1 MPRTHHRILPKRT
14 RGRLHVESS
23 HVDTTS
29 VPETDV
35 YDFDDSSDSSRCRA
49 GDGDDDVLRSPA
61 NDHRQPVH
69 RGGHAGHSRS
79 TATARHGAEEPA
91 GGFRR
96 RKALKRDSLNQAG
109 TVQSEGYSA
118 RLASIAATLREQLHL
133 RPRVHNVRPT
143 VLSRRDRLV
152 SFARRNNTNL
162 FTTCVAVTTVLL
174 LLPLCV
180 LYYKAGTMAA
190 GMHQKGML
198 FPNGSLSISIQRAS
212 TQQLARTSIRWWTA
226 SAVHASPPSVDTEG
240 FVPYRTKVVSTNPI
254 FCVYQH
260 DVFLRFPKLHYRVV
274 DVPGA
279 FCTHLIY
286 HAAGVTADGSI
297 YRKDPTFDETY
308 QAGQPVLKL
317 TVNLRNWE
325 NSPSNLYSQAAE
337 LKGVY
342 THLKVLLT
350 LGGGPDERDTF
361 QFSSVTGLLN
371 RTRAFADKAYW
382 WLVNRGFDGL
392 HLDWRQPG
400 GHCGSPGDK
409 QNFLVLIET
418 LRERFGLR
426 YIITV
431 GVPYQEEYRHR
442 GYHLPGIADQA
453 DFLLATT
460 HGFHDA
466 SEKYAQCPSPYTT
479 PFKNHTTGRSK
490 IKAPGNSPTMHEVMR
505 ALKYE
510 VPREH
515 RQRLCFSVSL
525 MGHRWTLRS
534 SGSFHTGSA
543 ASRAGP
549 AAGDSQAR
557 GVLEYPLVCQYL
569 LRDSVDP
576 DGMCSY
582 AVRFRDWVAYEG
594 VQSLPIKLSRMRR
607 DMGTPGLCVAVWD
620 LAFDDFRGDCGNSR
634 SPLLRA
640 IHKALS
646 SRKVFVIPKGAVA
659 GKRP

>member
-1 MPRTHHRILPKRT
+1 M
-14 RGRLHVESS
+14 
-23 HVDTTS
+23 
-29 VPETDV
+29 
-35 YDFDDSSDSSRCRA
+35 
-49 GDGDDDVLRSPA
+49 
-61 NDHRQPVH
+61 
-69 RGGHAGHSRS
+69 
-79 TATARHGAEEPA
+79 
-91 GGFRR
+91 GFR
-96 RKALKRDSLNQAG
+96 
-109 TVQSEGYSA
+109 
-118 RLASIAATLREQLHL
+118 
-133 RPRVHNVRPT
+133 
-143 VLSRRDRLV
+143 
-152 SFARRNNTNL
+152 
-162 FTTCVAVTTVLL
+162 
-174 LLPLCV
+174 
-180 LYYKAGTMAA
+180 
-190 GMHQKGML
+190 
-198 FPNGSLSISIQRAS
+198 
-212 TQQLARTSIRWWTA
+212 
-226 SAVHASPPSVDTEG
+226 
-240 FVPYRTKVVSTNPI
+240 
-254 FCVYQH
+254 
-260 DVFLRFPKLHYRVV
+260 
-274 DVPGA
+274 
-279 FCTHLIY
+279 
-286 HAAGVTADGSI
+286 
-297 YRKDPTFDETY
+297 
-308 QAGQPVLKL
+308 
-317 TVNLRNWE
+317 
-325 NSPSNLYSQAAE
+325 QAAE

-342 THLKVLLT
+342 THLKVLLS

-361 QFSSVTGLLN
+361 QFSSMSGHLN

-400 GHCGSPGDK
+400 GHCGSQADK
-409 QNFLVLIET
+409 QNFLVLVET

-479 PFKNHTTGRSK
+479 PSANHTAGRSK
-490 IKAPGNSPTMHEVMR
+490 NRAPRNGPTMREVMR
-505 ALKYE
+505 MLKYE

-534 SGSFHTGSA
+534 SGAFHAGSA

-594 VQSLPIKLSRMRR
+594 VHSLPLKLSRMRR

-634 SPLLRA
+634 SPLLRT
-640 IHKALS
+640 IHRALS
-646 SRKVFVIPKGAVA
+646 SKKVWVIPKGAA
-659 GKRP
+659 GGKRP

>member
-1 MPRTHHRILPKRT
+1 MHDNTFVT
-14 RGRLHVESS
+14 
-23 HVDTTS
+23 
-29 VPETDV
+29 
-35 YDFDDSSDSSRCRA
+35 
-49 GDGDDDVLRSPA
+49 
-61 NDHRQPVH
+61 Q
-69 RGGHAGHSRS
+69 
-79 TATARHGAEEPA
+79 
-91 GGFRR
+91 GFR
-96 RKALKRDSLNQAG
+96 
-109 TVQSEGYSA
+109 
-118 RLASIAATLREQLHL
+118 
-133 RPRVHNVRPT
+133 
-143 VLSRRDRLV
+143 
-152 SFARRNNTNL
+152 
-162 FTTCVAVTTVLL
+162 
-174 LLPLCV
+174 
-180 LYYKAGTMAA
+180 
-190 GMHQKGML
+190 
-198 FPNGSLSISIQRAS
+198 
-212 TQQLARTSIRWWTA
+212 
-226 SAVHASPPSVDTEG
+226 
-240 FVPYRTKVVSTNPI
+240 
-254 FCVYQH
+254 
-260 DVFLRFPKLHYRVV
+260 
-274 DVPGA
+274 
-279 FCTHLIY
+279 
-286 HAAGVTADGSI
+286 
-297 YRKDPTFDETY
+297 
-308 QAGQPVLKL
+308 
-317 TVNLRNWE
+317 
-325 NSPSNLYSQAAE
+325 QAAE

-342 THLKVLLT
+342 THLKVLLA

-426 YIITV
+426 YVLTV

-479 PFKNHTTGRSK
+479 P
-490 IKAPGNSPTMHEVMR
+490 NSPTMHDVMR

-534 SGSFHTGSA
+534 SGSFHAGSA

-640 IHKALS
+640 IHRALS
-646 SRKVFVIPKGAVA
+646 SRKVFVIPKGAAA

>member
-1 MPRTHHRILPKRT
+1 MPRTHDKSRAGP
-14 RGRLHVESS
+14 RGRPLVESS
-23 HVDTTS
+23 YVDTTT
-29 VPETDV
+29 VAETDL
-35 YDFDDSSDSSRCRA
+35 YDFDSSSES
-49 GDGDDDVLRSPA
+49 GRS
-61 NDHRQPVH
+61 
-69 RGGHAGHSRS
+69 RGGDADDALCSQP
-79 TATARHGAEEPA
+79 TTIDTQFTTVATLGTHDPP
-91 GGFRR
+91 RR
-96 RKALKRDSLNQAG
+96 RVMELESQLEDATDQPSAAHDGR
-109 TVQSEGYSA
+109 YSA
-118 RLASIAATLREQLHL
+118 GLASLAAALRKPLQF
-133 RPRVHNVRPT
+133 RPRIHDVGPAIRARGNQ
-143 VLSRRDRLV
+143 LL
-152 SFARRNNTNL
+152 SFARRNNANL
-162 FTTCVAVTTVLL
+162 FTTFVAVSTVFL

-190 GMHQKGML
+190 GVHRKGI
-198 FPNGSLSISIQRAS
+198 FFRDDGHGIAVQRGFDAS
-212 TQQLARTSIRWWTA
+212 TCKDFHPLADSSPA
-226 SAVHASPPSVDTEG
+226 HAVPHVAETED

-297 YRKDPTFDETY
+297 YSKDPTFDETY
-308 QAGQPVLKL
+308 QGF
-317 TVNLRNWE
+317 R
-325 NSPSNLYSQAAE
+325 QASE

-342 THLKVLLT
+342 PHLKVLLS

-361 QFSSVTGLLN
+361 QFSSMAGHLN
-371 RTRAFADKAYW
+371 RTRAFADKAFW

-400 GHCGSPGDK
+400 GHCGSRADK
-409 QNFLVLIET
+409 QNFLVLVET

-431 GVPYQEEYRHR
+431 GVPYQEDYRHR

-466 SEKYAQCPSPYTT
+466 SEKYAQCPSPYTAPSANST
-479 PFKNHTTGRSK
+479 ARHSKN
-490 IKAPGNSPTMHEVMR
+490 KAPGNGPTMRDVMR
-505 ALKYE
+505 VLKYE

-534 SGSFHTGSA
+534 SGVFHAGSA

-549 AAGDSQAR
+549 ATGDSQAR

-594 VQSLPIKLSRMRR
+594 MQSLPLKLSRMRR
-607 DMGTPGLCVAVWD
+607 DMGTPGLCIAVWD
-620 LAFDDFRGDCGNSR
+620 LAFDDFRGDCGHSR
-634 SPLLRA
+634 SPLLRT
-640 IHKALS
+640 IHRALS
-646 SRKVFVIPKGAVA
+646 SKKVWVIPKGA
-659 GKRP
+659 GGKKRP

>member
-1 MPRTHHRILPKRT
+1 MPKTHHKSRT
-14 RGRLHVESS
+14 CPRRRPWVESS
-23 HVDTTS
+23 YVDTT
-29 VPETDV
+29 VAPETDL
-35 YDFDDSSDSSRCRA
+35 YDFDRSSASSR
-49 GDGDDDVLRSPA
+49 S
-61 NDHRQPVH
+61 
-69 RGGHAGHSRS
+69 RGGDADDALCSQL
-79 TATARHGAEEPA
+79 TTIDTQFTTVATMATHDPP
-91 GGFRR
+91 RR
-96 RKALKRDSLNQAG
+96 RVMELESQLEEATDQPSAAHG
-109 TVQSEGYSA
+109 GGYSA
-118 RLASIAATLREQLHL
+118 GLASLAAALRKPLQFRSRFHDVGPTIRAWGDQLI
-133 RPRVHNVRPT
+133 
-143 VLSRRDRLV
+143 
-152 SFARRNNTNL
+152 SFARRNNTNM
-162 FTTCVAVTTVLL
+162 FTTFVAVSTVFL

-180 LYYKAGTMAA
+180 LYYKVGTMAA
-190 GMHQKGML
+190 GMHRKGI
-198 FPNGSLSISIQRAS
+198 FFRDDGHGFAV
-212 TQQLARTSIRWWTA
+212 QLGFDAATCKDFHPLVDS
-226 SAVHASPPSVDTEG
+226 SPVHAVTHVVETED

-260 DVFLRFPKLHYRVV
+260 DVFLRFPNLHYRVV

-297 YRKDPTFDETY
+297 YSKDPTFDETY
-308 QAGQPVLKL
+308 QGF
-317 TVNLRNWE
+317 R
-325 NSPSNLYSQAAE
+325 QASE

-342 THLKVLLT
+342 PHLKVLLS

-361 QFSSVTGLLN
+361 QFSSMAGQLN
-371 RTRAFADKAYW
+371 RTRAFADKAFW

-400 GHCGSPGDK
+400 GHCGSRDDK
-409 QNFLVLIET
+409 QNFLVLVET

-431 GVPYQEEYRHR
+431 GVPYQEDYRHR

-466 SEKYAQCPSPYTT
+466 SEKYAQCPSPYTAPSANST
-479 PFKNHTTGRSK
+479 AGRSK
-490 IKAPGNSPTMHEVMR
+490 NKAPRNGPTMRDVMR
-505 ALKYE
+505 MLKHE

-534 SGSFHTGSA
+534 SGAFHAGSA
-543 ASRAGP
+543 ARRAGP
-549 AAGDSQAR
+549 ATGDSQAR

-582 AVRFRDWVAYEG
+582 AVHFRDWVAYEG

-620 LAFDDFRGDCGNSR
+620 LAFDDFRGDCGESR

-640 IHKALS
+640 IHRALS
-646 SRKVFVIPKGAVA
+646 SKKVWIIPKRA
-659 GKRP
+659 GGRRRPQPRTDDYGNRISK

>member
-1 MPRTHHRILPKRT
+1 MPRTHHRMLPKRT
-14 RGRLHVESS
+14 RGRPQVESS
-23 HVDTTS
+23 YVDTTT

-35 YDFDDSSDSSRCRA
+35 YDFDGTSDSSRCRA
-49 GDGDDDVLRSPA
+49 GDGDDDLLRS
-61 NDHRQPVH
+61 QPTTIDTHFTTV
-69 RGGHAGHSRS
+69 
-79 TATARHGAEEPA
+79 ATMGTHDPPQ
-91 GGFRR
+91 RR
-96 RKALKRDSLNQAG
+96 VLELQSQLEDSADQPG
-109 TVQSEGYSA
+109 TVHGEGCLA
-118 RLASIAATLREQLHL
+118 RLASLAATLREQLQFGS
-133 RPRVHNVRPT
+133 RVHDVRPT
-143 VLSRRDRLV
+143 VLSWRDGLA

-162 FTTCVAVTTVLL
+162 FTTFVAVTTVFL

-190 GMHQKGML
+190 GMHQKGLL
-198 FPNGSLSISIQRAS
+198 FTDDGRSIQSGFDTS
-212 TQQLARTSIRWWTA
+212 TCKDFHPLVDGRP
-226 SAVHASPPSVDTEG
+226 VHATPPSVDTEG

-297 YRKDPTFDETY
+297 YSKDPTFDETY
-308 QAGQPVLKL
+308 QGF
-317 TVNLRNWE
+317 R
-325 NSPSNLYSQAAE
+325 QAAE

-342 THLKVLLT
+342 THLKVLLS

-361 QFSSVTGLLN
+361 QFSSMSGHLN

-400 GHCGSPGDK
+400 GHCGSQADK
-409 QNFLVLIET
+409 QNFLVLVET

-479 PFKNHTTGRSK
+479 PNG
-490 IKAPGNSPTMHEVMR
+490 PTMREVMR
-505 ALKYE
+505 MLKYE

-534 SGSFHTGSA
+534 SGAFHAGSA

-594 VQSLPIKLSRMRR
+594 VHSLPLKLSRMRR

-634 SPLLRA
+634 SPLLRT
-640 IHKALS
+640 IHRALS
-646 SRKVFVIPKGAVA
+646 SKKVWVIPKGAA
-659 GKRP
+659 GGKRP